1 MQDLVNVTG
10 MVLKCEPVGEYD
22 RRVTILTKER
32 GKISCFA
39 KGARK
44 LNNRFMASTNPF
56 CFGNFLLYEG
66 RNSYSINEIEVSN
79 YFEKLREDFEGALY
93 GMYFLEV
100 MDYYTRENND
110 ETEFLKLLYQSV
122 KALISTT
129 FDNRLVKCIFE
140 IKSIVINGEYPGMP
154 NRSQGYNAST
164 EYTVNYIVES
174 TVEKLYKFAVSD
186 EVLLDL
192 QYISKLFMDRF
203 VDKTFKSLEMIQI

>member
-56 CFGNFLLYEG
+56 CFGKFLLYEG
-66 RNSYSINEIEVSN
+66 RNSYSINEIEVLN

-122 KALISTT
+122 KALISSN

-140 IKSIVINGEYPGMP
+140 IKSIVINGEYPGIP
-154 NRSQGYNAST
+154 QKSEGYSDST
-164 EYTVNYIVES
+164 EYTVNYIAES

-186 EVLLDL
+186 DVLLDL

-203 VDKTFKSLEMIQI
+203 VDKSFKSLEMLQI